1 MFSRREFL
9 QAQLVGI
16 TGVLIG
22 PRHLFGGQTG
32 PSARPLP
39 WTHYVRIGGGSLRLD
54 RIDQAVEQATQT
66 HVFGIHT
73 DNDIEGRYESF
84 RDPHPAEK
92 LAALKAVADKAHAVG
107 NYAWVYVAG
116 FECITANAANTQ
128 HTLYKDHPD
137 WVQRKITGEPALFGG
152 GTAFWIR
159 GGDEDVW
166 VSPYVPEWRKIY
178 MEHVRQIAATGID
191 GIYVDIPFWMI
202 HFPGWE
208 TSWSSFDKY
217 TVAEFKSRTGLN
229 ALTDFKLGDFS
240 DPHFRRWVDFRIAS
254 VTEFMKEVRD
264 NMIAVNPQSITIAEI
279 PSGLDILAVQWGAD
293 VYQLYEVVDTI
304 SQEYRWK
311 VQPAPGHTYTAPAA
325 VHASP
330 MIATEKTPLDWVRW
344 MIGMYSFRAFAGEK
358 PTWMLSYSWDGE
370 QGVSPGE
377 EMQNLFASQLA
388 AGTNCWDTRGHGMSS
403 SNDMAMR
410 TQIFGWIAQH
420 EQVFYNSRTPIHPV
434 GVYFSPRTR
443 DYFCDE
449 FIDSYLGLM
458 SLLMNSHREF
468 EIVTPRTLEAFR
480 GEVLALP
487 DARCLGE
494 GELAALEK
502 FARSGG
508 KLIVTGKSGDSD
520 DTGKARGSN
529 PLHQFLGIRNPAQKS
544 MGSAKLKHAY
554 LPECPGQAY
563 WRALG
568 TEFNQA
574 ATRGDA
580 AGQNFQS
587 LRHEFDTSVIQALGF
602 SAPVQVEASPFIT
615 SQMARVDGKVHIFF
629 ANFKGLEALKVAKQI
644 PEQNV
649 AVSFPASAGSRVF
662 LLPYLGTIS
671 ELKAEHK
678 GGRIHAVI
686 PQIDKA
692 ATVWME

>member
-1 MFSRREFL
+1 MLSRRELL
-9 QAQLVGI
+9 QAQMVGLTWILVG
-16 TGVLIG
+16 
-22 PRHLFGGQTG
+22 PRDLLRGQNGT
-32 PSARPLP
+32 SSRPLP
-39 WTHYVRIGGGSLRLD
+39 WMNYVRIGGGSLRLD

-73 DNDIEGRYESF
+73 DNDIEGRYDSF
-84 RDPHPAEK
+84 LDPTEK
-92 LAALKAVADKAHAVG
+92 LAAIKAVADKAHAVG

-116 FECITANAANTQ
+116 FECITANAANVQ
-128 HTLYKDHPD
+128 HSLYKDHPD
-137 WVQRKITGEPALFGG
+137 WVQRDINDRPAMFGG

-159 GGDEDVW
+159 AGDEDVW

-191 GIYVDIPFWMI
+191 GIYVDIPYWMT
-202 HFPGWE
+202 HFKGWE
-208 TSWSSFDKY
+208 NTWASFDKY

-229 ALTDFKLGDFS
+229 AMSDFKLGDFS
-240 DPHFRRWVDFRIAS
+240 DPNFRRWVDFRIA
-254 VTEFMKEVRD
+254 TITDFMKEVRD
-264 NMIAVNPQSITIAEI
+264 NMRSVNPRSITIAEI
-279 PSGLDILAVQWGAD
+279 YPGIEEAAVRVGSD
-293 VYQLYEVVDTI
+293 VYQLYDAIDVI
-304 SQEYRWK
+304 AHEYNWEG
-311 VQPAPGHTYTAPAA
+311 GHRAA
-325 VHASP
+325 GR
-330 MIATEKTPLDWVRW
+330 TPLNWLHW